1 MRCLNDL
8 ELLAPT
14 DAETAFAERLALWI
28 HFTDAIPLSAI
39 HSGELP
45 PPARAKGAS
54 SAAQARPESLAAE
67 FNQAKSAL
75 VNGVIKAFAA
85 PPGHTVGG
93 LPVLP
98 LTPPASAA
106 AIWLPYRRF
115 YETQQRDLDTRVQ
128 PLRARLRGILA
139 LASPR
144 MSKLAELDAMFDK
157 ILRGRELELLARVP
171 LLLKTRFEQ
180 LFKQHQDQ
188 VTAGVATPDCAAWL
202 ERDGWLARF
211 CKDMQMLLLAEAELR
226 LQPALGLLEAFKKEN
241 HNE

>member
-8 ELLAPT
+8 ELLAPS

-28 HFTDAIPLSAI
+28 HFTDAIPLSAV
-39 HSGELP
+39 HNGELP
-45 PPARAKGAS
+45 PCPSPS
-54 SAAQARPESLAAE
+54 SATGTPAQALALAAE
-67 FNQAKSAL
+67 FNQAKAAL

-85 PPGHTVGG
+85 PPGHVVGG

-115 YETQQRDLDTRVQ
+115 YEAQQRDLDTRIQ
-128 PLRARLRGILA
+128 PLRAKLRGILA

-144 MSKLAELDAMFDK
+144 MNKLAELDAMFDK
-157 ILRGRELELLARVP
+157 ILRGREQELLARVP

-180 LFKQHQDQ
+180 VFKQHQDH
-188 VTAGVATPDCAAWL
+188 VTSGAAPQACAAWM